1 MLEDDLIREDDLV
14 SNPMARIPVCLCLD
28 TSGSMDGDP
37 IESLES
43 AVHQF
48 YSEILEDEVA
58 RYSAEICIITFGG
71 SVQCIQD
78 FSSIG
83 SQENKPSF
91 NAYGGTP
98 LGEAVELAHELLD
111 RRKNDYKN
119 AGVDY
124 YQPWLVLMTD
134 GQPNG
139 SDSSLQNAI
148 EQTTTLVNNKKM
160 TLFPIGI
167 GDEADMDVLARFSP
181 NRSPL
186 RLQGLKFKEFFA
198 WLSQSIARTSMST
211 PGETV
216 QLDVEGVKGWAEL

>member
-1 MLEDDLIREDDLV
+1 MNNDDLIHEDDLV

-28 TSGSMDGDP
+28 TSGSMGGDP

-78 FSSIG
+78 FSSIE
-83 SQENKPSF
+83 SQDNKPSF
-91 NAYGGTP
+91 RANGGTP
-98 LGEAVELAHELLD
+98 LGEAVELAHELLEK
-111 RRKNDYKN
+111 RKNDYKN
-119 AGVDY
+119 SGVDY

-139 SDSSLQNAI
+139 SDSSLENAI
-148 EQTTTLVNNKKM
+148 KQTTSLINNKRM

-167 GDEADMDVLARFSP
+167 GEEADMDVLSRFSP

-186 RLQGLKFKEFFA
+186 RLQGLKFREFFA

-216 QLDVEGVKGWAEL
+216 QLDIEGVKGWAEL